1 MNKTGFTT
9 LLLGTVT
16 LLIGCE
22 TIDRARKAQGEADR
36 VPGEVTITSQ
46 EAGLTNGVAYSLSEL
61 EAIALSH
68 NPNICQAQQSL
79 DSARMQLEIVRSGRR
94 LQVSASGGY
103 SRSTQ
108 NSAGRHPYRGRTSG
122 SWSGGL
128 DVSLL
133 LEDFGKLDAQ
143 ERQCIETIIAAEQ
156 QLREVQIATVY
167 ALRTAFFERLRRIQ
181 LLQVAIENRHQY
193 EVHLNEAKTM
203 LRVGTRR
210 QYDVTKANVDWGNAC
225 LDVITASNSLRN
237 AEATLNAA
245 LGFADSP
252 HFDLKEEELPDR
264 QLDVGV
270 ESLMA
275 IARENAPALAAA
287 HARERA
293 ASAAVDHM
301 IAELYPDLTA
311 GFSLDLSG
319 RSFPVVWNFSW
330 FARGVAT
337 LFHGKRNLTQ
347 IDQAITDLRAAR
359 ATVAETEQNLYQD
372 LVKAVTQR
380 DGARESS
387 RVAQMVY
394 DQAKENLSIVE
405 PQYQIGTSSSVER
418 TDAQVSVTEA
428 HANVVT
434 AFYDEQDAQA
444 KIACLIGTLFSEEK

>member
-1 MNKTGFTT
+1 MNNAGFLGIFTGA
-9 LLLGTVT
+9 LA

-22 TIDRARKAQGEADR
+22 TIDRARRAQGEADR
-36 VPGEVTITSQ
+36 VPGEMTISSQ
-46 EAGLTNGVAYSLSEL
+46 DAGLTNGVAYSLGEL

-68 NPNICQAQQSL
+68 NPNVCQAQQTL
-79 DSARMQLEIVRSGRR
+79 DSARMQLDIVRAGRQ
-94 LQVSASGGY
+94 LQVTANGGY

-128 DVSLL
+128 DFNLL
-133 LEDFGKLDAQ
+133 LYDFGKLDAQ
-143 ERQCIETIIAAEQ
+143 EKQTIENIIAAEQ
-156 QLREVQIATVY
+156 QLRQIQIETVY

-181 LLQVAIENRHQY
+181 LLQVAIENQHQY

-210 QYDVTKANVDWGNAC
+210 KYDVTKANVDWGNAC
-225 LDVITASNSLRN
+225 LDVITASNNLRN

-252 HFDLKEEELPDR
+252 EFALKEEELPDR

-270 ESLMA
+270 DSLMA
-275 IARENAPALAAA
+275 IARENAPALAVA

-293 ASAAVDHM
+293 ASAEVDRM

-319 RSFPVVWNFSW
+319 RSFPAVWNFSW

-337 LFHGKRNLTQ
+337 LFNGKRNLTQ
-347 IDQAITDLRAAR
+347 IEQAVTDLRSAR
-359 ATVAETEQNLYQD
+359 ATVAETEQTLYEN

-380 DGARESS
+380 DSARESS

-394 DQAKENLSIVE
+394 EQAKENLAIVE
-405 PQYQIGTSSSVER
+405 EQYKIGTSSSIER

-444 KIACLIGTLFSEEK
+444 KIACLIGTLFSEQN